1 MIKLIIDA
9 TKDKIFF
16 MIINNHNNYY
26 INHENTKKNFEKIM
40 ILMNDFLGSKNIKIK
55 DISKLYVNKGPG
67 SYAGIRNSLST
78 VQAIHIVNNID
89 YYCYS
94 LKDFEEI
101 NNIKYENIPE
111 LCEKFKIKKNLIN
124 PIYIS

>member
-16 MIINNHNNYY
+16 MIINNYNNYY
-26 INHENTKKNFEKIM
+26 ITHQNTKKNFEKIM
-40 ILMNDFLGSKNIKIK
+40 ILMNEFLDSKNIKIK

-78 VQAIHIVNNID
+78 VQAIHFVNNID